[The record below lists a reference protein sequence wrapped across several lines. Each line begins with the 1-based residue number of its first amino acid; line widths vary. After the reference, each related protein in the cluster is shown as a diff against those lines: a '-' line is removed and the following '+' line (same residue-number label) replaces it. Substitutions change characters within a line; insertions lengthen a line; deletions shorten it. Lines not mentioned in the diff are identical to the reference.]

1 MNKDQ
6 IVHKF
11 RSSLGGFNRQD
22 VLEYISKMDAA
33 WRKRTDALEQE
44 LQTLRGQREE
54 METELDGLRSEN
66 GSVSAEE
73 ARTRASLEE
82 STRTLARVRGELSQA
97 ESKLKVARSELS
109 RLQAQVAELEP
120 MAKGYEDLKE
130 RVAVIDLEA
139 HKQAQAIVDAAQ
151 ARAEEL
157 RQQGRQWVEGLL
169 GQYDQVRQSAGELDR
184 RLKSLGSLTETLSAG
199 DEAAER
205 LREWGTGEDPS

>member
-22 VLEYISKMDAA
+22 VLEYIARTDTA
-33 WRKRTDALEQE
+33 WRNRTDALEQE
-44 LQTLRGQREE
+44 LQTLRGQQEE
-54 METELDGLRSEN
+54 LETELDSLRSEN

-97 ESKLKVARSELS
+97 ESKLTVAKSELA

-184 RLKSLGSLTETLSAG
+184 RLKNLGSLTETLAAG
-199 DEAAER
+199 DDAAAR
-205 LREWGTGEDPS
+205 LREWGAGEEPS